1 MLVAQVLAVII
12 FIAMFLMIVMD
23 KVERQYVTLG
33 CGLLT
38 LVGVFGIAMHSMDAI
53 LETLNIRSIFTLGFW
68 YEAGS
73 SSESSAGIN
82 WATIIFIAG
91 MMVMVEGMAK
101 AGFFRWLC
109 MTLAKMVN
117 YKPIPLFVAFMIM
130 SSVLAMFID
139 SITVILF
146 LASVTIELSK
156 LLKFNPV
163 PMILSEIFCAN
174 LGGSATMCGDPP
186 NIIIGT
192 SLGYSFSDFI
202 TNTGVMA
209 LISLVFLCCFPERNF
224 GGGAGTY

>member
-1 MLVAQVLAVII
+1 MSLAQILATAIFVIM
-12 FIAMFLMIVMD
+12 FIMIVLD
-23 KVERQYVTLG
+23 KIERQYVTLG

-38 LVGVFGIAMHSMDAI
+38 LVLVFGIVMRNPDAI
-53 LETLNIRSIFTLGFW
+53 FETLNIRSIFTLEFW
-68 YEAGS
+68 YAASE
-73 SSESSAGIN
+73 SSESSSGIN

-91 MMVMVEGMAK
+91 MMIMVEGMAK

-109 MTLAKMVN
+109 MRLAKLVN
-117 YKPIPLFVAFMIM
+117 YRPIPLFVAFMVM
-130 SSVLAMFID
+130 SSILAMFID

-146 LASVTIELSK
+146 LAAVTVELAK

-192 SLGYSFSDFI
+192 SLG
-202 TNTGVMA
+202 
-209 LISLVFLCCFPERNF
+209 
-224 GGGAGTY
+224 